1 MTAPTPWRVQP
12 CYSYTQPA
20 IREFPR
26 GQDIIAADGSLIAS
40 CNVFAEEEAALLAAA
55 PELLRAQTFG
65 ASVNTPDFLDWLADR
80 LVNIYNESPNVDF
93 VISLRE
99 RAAWGRAAIAKATG
113 KV

>member
-40 CNVFAEEEAALLAAA
+40 VNVFAEEEAALLAAA
-55 PELLRAQTFG
+55 PDLFAALQKIAAIENREFG
-65 ASVNTPDFLDWLADR
+65 PDWEEIEEARQIANDAIR
-80 LVNIYNESPNVDF
+80 LV
-93 VISLRE
+93 
-99 RAAWGRAAIAKATG
+99 TG
-113 KV
+113 EG